1 MIRHHYQVG
10 GSLKHNAPSYVTRQ
24 ADTDLYTAL
33 LNGELCYVFN
43 ARQMGKSSLRV
54 RTQRQLR
61 QEGMRCVAI
70 DMTHIGSEDMTRVQW
85 YKGLSADVVRSL
97 GLWEQ
102 FNFKQWWQN
111 QGDMSP
117 VQRFGKLLEDLL
129 LVHFP
134 DEKLFIFIDEIDS
147 LLSLPFAVD
156 DFFALVRYCYN
167 QRAESPEYQR
177 LNWALFGVTT
187 PSELIRDRTR
197 TPFNIGR
204 AIELRGFGWEEAQ
217 PLMEGLIGAVLEPMA
232 VLREI
237 LRWTGGQPFLTQ
249 KLCALVVDKAEAKGG
264 AAVIIPPGTESYWVE
279 QLVQSQL
286 IQHWQ
291 TQDQPEHLRTIRD
304 RLLRQGERTG
314 RLLGL
319 YQQILESHGIA
330 IEVNTDQTELLLSGL
345 VERVQDQLR
354 VKNWIYRDVFNLGW
368 VREQLTKLRPYSQA
382 FDAWIE
388 SGQQDKS
395 RLLRGQALADAV
407 VWSRGQQLGN
417 WDYRYLAESAQLD
430 RLEEQQA
437 LEAARLREVQVRLSQ
452 ERQTAKLQRLLLVSL
467 SVLLAI
473 ALGLSSVVFWQYRHV
488 SLSEIRA
495 LAISSNGLFPDRQL
509 ESMVAAIKAKRQLQ
523 ALGGG
528 DAEVTELVDA
538 SLRQVVYGSNEFNR
552 LTGHRGSV
560 LTVAISPDGQ
570 LIATGSNDKTVKIW
584 RRDGTLLR
592 TLKHSGT
599 VHRVA
604 FSPDGRSI
612 VAACLNGKV
621 QIWDVDG
628 NLLRSIEAHK
638 APVWGIAFSPDGQ
651 MIASASGDRTIR
663 LWRLD
668 GTLIR
673 TLNGHQN
680 SVWNVAFSPDSKI
693 VASGSVDRT
702 VKLWQTDGTLLRT
715 LADHQAPVWDVA
727 FCPATVEQETPLLAS
742 VSSDRTVKLW
752 QLDGTLA
759 RTLKTESVL
768 LGVDCQSGF
777 LAASTKDN
785 TIKLWKTDGTFRRN
799 LLKHLAV
806 TRDVALTRAGT
817 MAASASEDSTV
828 KLWQQNQFLS
838 RPLYR
843 HEDTIWEVASSPDS
857 QFIAAAGGDQLTLW
871 QTNGTFKQAIERDT
885 VRTVAFGQ
893 AMGAGQSGWLMATG
907 GSDRQVQIWQWNA
920 NAAKL
925 ELQRSFG
932 GLDGSIYAVAFNP
945 KEQTIAA
952 AGDGQ
957 TIKIWTLD
965 GKLLH
970 SFWAHHERIWKLA
983 FSPDGQQIASASED
997 GTVKLWKKDGTLLR
1011 TFQGHEGVIWG
1022 MAFSPGGDRL
1032 VSVSRDDTINIWRT
1046 DGTLLKTIPAQSQ
1059 GLTRVAWSPDGETI
1073 ATAGVDNT
1081 VKLWSVTGQL
1091 LKTLPGHRGMVV
1103 SLTFT
1108 PDGHFLVSGGDDNVV
1123 IVWDLE
1129 RIEQL
1134 DELSYACNWL
1144 RGYLKTSS
1152 QLQRGDRSLCDGV
1165 R

>member
-24 ADTDLYTAL
+24 ADIDLHAAL

-54 RTQRQLR
+54 QMQRQLK

-70 DMTHIGSEDMTRVQW
+70 DMTHIGSEEITRGQW
-85 YKGLSADVVRSL
+85 YKGLAADVVRSI
-97 GLWEQ
+97 GVWEQ
-102 FNFKQWWQN
+102 LNFKQWWQS
-111 QGDMSP
+111 QDELSP
-117 VQRFGKLLEDLL
+117 VQRFGKLLEELL
-129 LVHFP
+129 LYFP

-167 QRAESPEYQR
+167 QRAERREYQR

-204 AIELRGFGWEEAQ
+204 AIELRGFGWEEAE
-217 PLMEGLIGAVLEPMA
+217 PLVTGLIGAVLDPAA

-249 KLCALVVDKAEAKGG
+249 KLCALVVDKAEGRG
-264 AAVIIPPGTESYWVE
+264 AVVIPPGTESFWVE

-319 YQQILESHGIA
+319 YQQILESHGVA

-382 FDAWIE
+382 FDAWME
-388 SGQQDKS
+388 SGQRDKS
-395 RLLRGQALADAV
+395 RLLRGQALGDAIA
-407 VWSRGQQLGN
+407 WSQGKQLGD
-417 WDYRYLAESAQLD
+417 WDYRYLADSAQLD

-437 LEAARLREVQVRLSQ
+437 LESARLQEVQIRLSQ
-452 ERQTAKLQRLLLVSL
+452 ERRTARLQRLLLASL
-467 SVLLAI
+467 SGLLAI
-473 ALGLSSVVFWQYRHV
+473 ALGLTGVVFWQYQHV

-495 LAISSNGLFPDRQL
+495 LAISSNGLFLDRQL
-509 ESMVAAIKAKRQLQ
+509 ESMVTAIKAKRQLQ

-528 DAEVTELVDA
+528 NAEVTELVDA
-538 SLRQVVYGSNEFNR
+538 ALRQVVYGNNEFNR
-552 LTGHRGSV
+552 LAGHRGSV

-570 LIATGSNDKTVKIW
+570 LIVTGSNDRTVKIW
-584 RRDGTLLR
+584 QRDGTLLR
-592 TLKHSGT
+592 TLKHQGT

-604 FSPDGRSI
+604 FSSDGRSI
-612 VAACLNGKV
+612 VAGCLDGTV
-621 QIWDVDG
+621 QLWDIEG
-628 NLLRSIEAHK
+628 RLLQLIRAHK
-638 APVWGIAFSPDGQ
+638 APVWGIALSPDGQ
-651 MIASASGDRTIR
+651 MIASASGDRTVK
-663 LWRLD
+663 LWRLN
-668 GTLIR
+668 GTLIK

-693 VASGSVDRT
+693 LASGSVDST
-702 VKLWQTDGTLLRT
+702 VKLWQTDGTLLKT
-715 LADHQAPVWDVA
+715 LTGHRAPVWDVA
-727 FCPATVEQETPLLAS
+727 FCPATVEQTAPLLAS
-742 VSSDRTVKLW
+742 VSGDRTAKLW
-752 QLDGTLA
+752 QLDGTLTT
-759 RTLKTESVL
+759 TLKSESVL
-768 LGVDCQSGF
+768 LGVDCQGGF

-806 TRDVALTRAGT
+806 TRDVALTRDGM
-817 MAASASEDSTV
+817 MAASASDDSTV
-828 KLWQQNQFLS
+828 KLWQRNQFLS

-843 HEDTIWEVASSPDS
+843 HEDTIWEIASSPDS
-857 QFIAAAGGDQLTLW
+857 QFIAAAGGDQVTLW
-871 QTNGTFKQAIERDT
+871 QPNGTFKQAIEGGT
-885 VRTVAFGQ
+885 VRSVAFR
-893 AMGAGQSGWLMATG
+893 AGQSQGSGWLMATG
-907 GSDRQVQIWQWNA
+907 GSDQRIQIWQWNA
-920 NAAKL
+920 KAAKL
-925 ELQRSFG
+925 ESQRSFV
-932 GLDGSIYAVAFNP
+932 GLDASIYAVAFSPEN
-945 KEQTIAA
+945 QTIAA
-952 AGDGQ
+952 AGDDQ

-965 GKLLH
+965 GKLLN
-970 SFWAHHERIWKLA
+970 SFWAHHERIWKLT
-983 FSPDGQQIASASED
+983 FSPDGKQIASASED
-997 GTVKLWKKDGTLLR
+997 GTVKLWNQDGTLLR

-1022 MAFSPGGDRL
+1022 TAFSPEGDRL
-1032 VSVSRDDTINIWRT
+1032 VSVSRDDTINIWKT
-1046 DGTLLKTIPAQSQ
+1046 DGTLLKTISAKSQ
-1059 GLTRVAWSPDGETI
+1059 GLTRVAWSPDGKTI
-1073 ATAGVDNT
+1073 ATASVDNT
-1081 VKLWSVTGQL
+1081 VKLWSMTGQL
-1091 LKTLPGHRGMVV
+1091 LKTLPGHRGAVI

-1108 PDGHFLVSGGDDNVV
+1108 PDGRFLASGSDDNAV

-1129 RIEQL
+1129 RIEKL

-1144 RGYLKTSS
+1144 RGYLKTST
-1152 QLQRGDRSLCDGV
+1152 QLQEGDRSLCDGV